1 MRKQSKGLPE
11 KDMSEEFNLL
21 GKSSHPIYIQV
32 RDLILQ
38 KILLKQWT
46 AGQKLPSDR
55 EMSAMLGINHI
66 TLGKAL
72 NMLRDEG
79 YLTRYPGHGTYVNE
93 MLKKSDNRR
102 KTIALVFDDAGEKTF
117 MTDLFVAFCSSLDNA
132 GLTMKFFSS
141 RGNPDFQYYQMLEI
155 ADDPGIDG
163 CIIWSIMK
171 EEHTGIFLKRKREDF
186 PVVFMDHYPY
196 DFQAD
201 WSGYDD
207 YSAGWMLG
215 DHLKQEGISYG
226 YVVLPERSKDMSTV
240 CRRINGLQAALDN
253 HLQKICYPAG
263 NIANWDGRL
272 VTKVLSGT
280 GGNYGRQALIA
291 ISDMDAVFFQ
301 ELLKGNPALQKNFKL
316 CTFLTGC
323 QSDIMAMKM
332 PVKEMAANAVDI
344 IKSRLDGNK
353 NSQITR
359 EVPGKLEIPPE
370 RQERNVERETALAVA
385 R

>member
-1 MRKQSKGLPE
+1 MRKQSKSLPE
-11 KDMSEEFNLL
+11 ENMPEELNLL

-38 KILLKQWT
+38 KILLKQWS

-93 MLKKSDNRR
+93 MLKKTDNRR
-102 KTIALVFDDAGEKTF
+102 KTIALVFDDAGERTF
-117 MTDLFVAFCSSLDNA
+117 MTDLFVAFCSALDNA

-155 ADDPGIDG
+155 VDDSAIDG

-171 EEHTGIFLKRKREDF
+171 EEHTGVFLKRKREDF
-186 PVVFMDHYPY
+186 PVVFIDHYPY

-215 DHLKQEGISYG
+215 DHLKQSGINSG
-226 YVVLPERSKDMSTV
+226 YVVLPERSKDMSTT

-253 HLQKICYPAG
+253 HLQIICYPAA
-263 NIANWDGRL
+263 NIALWNEHL
-272 VTKVLSGT
+272 VMKTLSSAVGVN
-280 GGNYGRQALIA
+280 GSQALIA
-291 ISDMDAVFFQ
+291 ISDVDTAFFQ
-301 ELLKGNPALQKNFKL
+301 MLLKENTELQKIFKF
-316 CTFLTGC
+316 CAFL
-323 QSDIMAMKM
+323 SSFKSNILAMKM

-344 IKSRLDGNK
+344 LKSRLNGN
-353 NSQITR
+353 NSSQITR
-359 EVPGKLEIPPE
+359 EIPGTLEIPREIPE
-370 RQERNVERETALAVA
+370 RNIEIETTLAVA
-385 R
+385 K